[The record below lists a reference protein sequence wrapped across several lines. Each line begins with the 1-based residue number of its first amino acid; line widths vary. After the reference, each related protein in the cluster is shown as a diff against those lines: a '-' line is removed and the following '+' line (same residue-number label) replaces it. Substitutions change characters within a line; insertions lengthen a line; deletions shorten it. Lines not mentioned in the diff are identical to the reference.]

1 MAASNPT
8 RPHSLLF
15 LTIILGSVQAIMPM
29 SIDLYLPALPTI
41 ANELNVAAGSVQFTV
56 AIFMIGVAIGQVI
69 YGPITDKFGRKTPLL
84 FGFGLYVIGAVICAS
99 APTITWLII
108 GRFVQALGASAGA
121 VISSAIA
128 RDLWS
133 GNMLAD
139 RLSLLVLVL
148 GVAPILA
155 PSLGGV
161 ILGQWD
167 WHGLFWF
174 LVLYGVAVASAVTLL
189 PETSSATERSNVRLA
204 DAGHTYL
211 AIMRNR
217 PFMLYVLTG
226 ACTIG
231 MLLTYIT
238 SSSFIYI
245 EILGTS
251 PSTFGLI
258 FGLNAIGFVGAAQ
271 LNRLLLRRFHLAQ
284 MAHIALAAAMLIGLI
299 LAALGQ
305 SGQATIISVTI
316 LFSMLGMCVGFS
328 MPNIAALAFAHIKE
342 RMGSAS
348 ALQGT
353 TQSVVGG
360 IAGTLVGLL
369 SNGSM
374 IPTALII
381 GAFATI
387 ASVLLV
393 IAQRMTAP
401 AQPATPHSR

>member
-1 MAASNPT
+1 MQSQARNL
-8 RPHSLLF
+8 SLLV

-41 ANELNVAAGSVQFTV
+41 ANELNVTAGSVQFTV
-56 AIFMIGVAIGQVI
+56 AIFMIGVALGQVV
-69 YGPITDKFGRKTPLL
+69 YGPITDKFGRKKPLL
-84 FGFGLYVIGAVICAS
+84 FGFGLYVIGAIICAS
-99 APTITWLII
+99 APTITWLVV
-108 GRFVQALGASAGA
+108 GRFIQALGASAGA

-133 GNMLAD
+133 GKMLAD

-174 LVLYGVAVASAVTLL
+174 LVLYGVVVASAVTFL
-189 PETSSATERSNVRLA
+189 PETSSATERSDVRLA

-211 AIMRNR
+211 AIMRNV

-226 ACTIG
+226 ACAIG

-245 EILGTS
+245 EMLGTS
-251 PSTFGLI
+251 PSTFGMI
-258 FGLNAIGFVGAAQ
+258 FGINAIGFVGAAQ
-271 LNRLLLRRFHLAQ
+271 LNRILLRRFRLEQ
-284 MAHIALAAAMLIGLI
+284 MAHIALAVAIVVG
-299 LAALGQ
+299 AALAVLEQ
-305 SGQATIISVTI
+305 SGFASVTTVTM
-316 LFSMLGMCVGFS
+316 LFSLLGMCVGFS
-328 MPNIAALAFAHIKE
+328 MPNIAALAFGHIKE

-369 SNGSM
+369 SNGSI

-381 GAFATI
+381 GGFASV

-393 IAQRMTAP
+393 IAQWTA
-401 AQPATPHSR
+401 AQQPPVRTGH

>member
-1 MAASNPT
+1 MVASTPT
-8 RPHSLLF
+8 PRSLLI

-41 ANELNVAAGSVQFTV
+41 ANDLQVAAGSVQFTV
-56 AIFMIGVAIGQVI
+56 AVFMIGVALGQVV

-84 FGFGLYVIGAVICAS
+84 VGFGLYIIGAVICAS
-99 APTITWLII
+99 APTITWLVV
-108 GRFVQALGASAGA
+108 GRFIQALGASAGA

-133 GNMLAD
+133 GKMLAD

-174 LVLYGVAVASAVTLL
+174 LVLYGVAVASAVTFL
-189 PETSSATERSNVRLA
+189 PETSSATERGDVRLA

-211 AIMRNR
+211 AIMRNT
-217 PFMLYVLTG
+217 PIMLYVLTG

-245 EILGTS
+245 EMLGTS
-251 PSTFGLI
+251 PSTFGII
-258 FGLNAIGFVGAAQ
+258 FGLNAIGFVGASQ
-271 LNRLLLRRFHLAQ
+271 LNRQLLRRFHLEQ
-284 MAHIALAAAMLIGLI
+284 MAHIALAVAVLVGVMLSFI
-299 LAALGQ
+299 GQ
-305 SGQATIISVTI
+305 SGYASVITVTI

-328 MPNIAALAFAHIKE
+328 MPNIAALAFGHVKE

-353 TQSVVGG
+353 LQSIFGG
-360 IAGTLVGLL
+360 LAGTLVGLL
-369 SNGSM
+369 SNGS
-374 IPTALII
+374 IVPTALII
-381 GAFATI
+381 GGFASV

-393 IAQRMTAP
+393 IAQRTVTRHP
-401 AQPATPHSR
+401 PVRTGH